1 MRFQRTISEVTQKAG
16 ETPPRKLCRKSGHC
30 YNSDETLFF
39 PVLGSDVRLAGSVPY
54 LADETSISTTS
65 TANTK
70 VAISENIAC
79 NGCR

>member
-1 MRFQRTISEVTQKAG
+1 MRFQRTIAEVTQKVD
-16 ETPPRKLCRKSGHC
+16 ETPPRKLCGKSGHC

-39 PVLGSDVRLAGSVPY
+39 PFLGRDIKLAGSVLY
-54 LADETSISTTS
+54 LADEASISTTS

-70 VAISENIAC
+70 PVVSENIAC